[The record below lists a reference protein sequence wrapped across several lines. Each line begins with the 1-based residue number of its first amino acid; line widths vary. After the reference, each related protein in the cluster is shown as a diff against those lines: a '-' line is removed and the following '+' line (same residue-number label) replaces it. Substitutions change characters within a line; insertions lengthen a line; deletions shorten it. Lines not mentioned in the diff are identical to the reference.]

1 MKKPWIAVAVFSLMP
16 FGSAGGQ
23 VPTGESLAE
32 WGRSMDLDP
41 RIARELQRFHEG
53 GNALN
58 PAQADTFIKSIR
70 SRVFSSAERHLALLQ
85 SGDCTPFVE
94 VSIGELDSLSVPRGV
109 KGEEEAWEDFENS
122 VIRTEMVACLE
133 TDVMDPAEVLRLYVS
148 PEFRMAAEG
157 RIKEM
162 WEDQEGQCME
172 TKGVLSLV
180 DPTRVCNRTREYF
193 GDQVAAQHS
202 QVVFNE
208 GRNPFQT
215 VFFKESLKTFVRVPG
230 GMALHYIN
238 YVRAGKLGRL
248 ERWAGPGQIRGSQ
261 EGTVEELQKRL
272 RARSPARAAQFSA
285 SKPVGRRGVH

>member
-16 FGSAGGQ
+16 FGSAAGQ
-23 VPTGESLAE
+23 VPTAESLAE

-41 RIARELQRFHEG
+41 RITRELLRFREG
-53 GNALN
+53 GRTLN
-58 PAQADTFIKSIR
+58 TAQAGAFIRDIR
-70 SRVFSSAERHLALLQ
+70 AKVFYSAERQVALLQ

-94 VSIGELDSLSVPRGV
+94 VSIGELDSLSVRRGV
-109 KGEEEAWEDFENS
+109 KGEEKAWDDFENS

-133 TDVMDPAEVLRLYVS
+133 TDVTDPAEVLRLYVS

-180 DPTRVCNRTREYF
+180 DPTRVCNRTSEFR
-193 GDQVAAQHS
+193 GDQLAAQHS

-208 GRNPFQT
+208 GRNPFQA

-238 YVRAGKLGRL
+238 YARAGKLGRL

-261 EGTVEELQKRL
+261 EGNVEELRKRL

-285 SKPVGRRGVH
+285 SKPVDRRGFD

>member
-1 MKKPWIAVAVFSLMP
+1 MRARGMFLVTLPLIWVA
-16 FGSAGGQ
+16 SAAGQ
-23 VPTGESLAE
+23 VTTAGSLAE

-41 RIARELQRFHEG
+41 RITRELLRFQEG
-53 GNALN
+53 GRTLN
-58 PAQADTFIKSIR
+58 TAQAGAFIGEIR
-70 SRVFSSAERHLALLQ
+70 ARVFSSAERQVALLQ
-85 SGDCTPFVE
+85 SGECNPFVE

-109 KGEEEAWEDFENS
+109 KEEREAWGEFENS
-122 VIRTEMVACLE
+122 VIRTEMVACLK
-133 TDVMDPAEVLRLYVS
+133 TDVTDPAEVLRLYVS